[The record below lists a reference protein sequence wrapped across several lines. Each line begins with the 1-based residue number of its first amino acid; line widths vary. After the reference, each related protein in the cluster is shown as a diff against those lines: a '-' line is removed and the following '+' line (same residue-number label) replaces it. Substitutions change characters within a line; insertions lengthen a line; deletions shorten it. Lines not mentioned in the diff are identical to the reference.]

1 MLARNPSDTRALFGL
16 AAEFEKN
23 SDWHQVIHH
32 LELYLQNTED
42 QGNAWGRLARAHQ
55 ATGDLEAAGHAYR
68 SGIRA
73 ARAHGHPSMA
83 SEFEAALAELPE
95 EGK

>member
-1 MLARNPSDTRALFGL
+1 MLARNPRDARAHFGL

-23 SDWHQVIHH
+23 SDWPRVIQH
-32 LELYLQNTED
+32 LELYLESAED
-42 QGNAWGRLARAHQ
+42 QGNAWGRLARAYL
-55 ATGDLEAAGHAYR
+55 AKGNVGAAARAYR
-68 SGIRA
+68 TGIEA

-83 SEFEAALAELPE
+83 AEFEEALEELPE